1 MKKIAQILGGLSAVI
16 AMESTFAQDLQVPG
30 SKPINDFYVFTEGG
44 AAYMPNVGFKDATFI
59 SGSILGNNFSLG
71 WSDFNL
77 STNLGY
83 NVTAGFGYSFNK
95 NISLELEAGFIQ
107 NTIPSYSANLDATW
121 NGTSGSLNGVT
132 VPVSGAYFQQI
143 PICVNFVVC
152 NPDLQV
158 RPMVGIGLGFAPT
171 KMELGTY
178 TADFTAIGGDTVSL
192 DLGSYTANPFLI
204 KLKAGL
210 GYSVNPNM
218 DIGIRFFANILTGSD
233 FGSGLKTDVYGVVG
247 ANANLTVRF

>member
-1 MKKIAQILGGLSAVI
+1 MKKIAQVLGVLSAVI

-44 AAYMPNVGFKDATFI
+44 AAYMPNVGFKDATF

-71 WSDFNL
+71 LSDFNL

-121 NGTSGSLNGVT
+121 NGTSGSLNGVS

-178 TADFTAIGGDTVSL
+178 TADFTANGGDTVPL

>member
-1 MKKIAQILGGLSAVI
+1 MKKIAQVLGGLSAI
-16 AMESTFAQDLQVPG
+16 FAMKSAFAQDLQVPG
-30 SKPINDFYVFTEGG
+30 PNAINKFYVFTEGG

-95 NISLELEAGFIQ
+95 NISLEIEAGFIQ

-158 RPMVGIGLGFAPT
+158 RPMIGIGLGFAPT
-171 KMELGTY
+171 KMDLGKY
-178 TADFTAIGGDTVSL
+178 TADFSGIGGDIVSL

-204 KLKAGL
+204 KLKAGF
-210 GYSVNPNM
+210 GYSLNPNT
-218 DIGIRFFANILTGSD
+218 DIGLRFFANILTGSD

-247 ANANLTVRF
+247 ANANLTIRF

>member
-1 MKKIAQILGGLSAVI
+1 MKKIARVLGWLSAI
-16 AMESTFAQDLQVPG
+16 IIMESAFAQDLQVP
-30 SKPINDFYVFTEGG
+30 SSNDVNKFYVFTEGG
-44 AAYMPNVGFKDATFI
+44 AAYMPNVGFKDATPI
-59 SGSILGNNFSLG
+59 SGSILGSNFSLG

-83 NVTAGFGYSFNK
+83 NLNAGFGYSFNK

-107 NTIPSYSANLDATW
+107 NTIPSYSANLEATW
-121 NGTSGSLNGVT
+121 DGTSGSLNGVT

-143 PICVNFVVC
+143 PICVSFVVR
-152 NPDLQV
+152 NPDSQV

-178 TADFTAIGGDTVSL
+178 TADFTGIGGDIVSL

-210 GYSVNPNM
+210 GYSFNPNM
-218 DIGIRFFANILTGSD
+218 DIGLRVFANILTGSD